1 MLLYYGGIGAA
12 IMIGVNLLVLLVT
25 GIPDAEDFAMGE
37 IVGYTMIVAALA
49 IPIYLGVRE
58 YRDKRYSPD
67 LPLVFFS

>member
-37 IVGYTMIVAALA
+37 IVGYTTIVAALA

-58 YRDKRYSPD
+58 YRDKR
-67 LPLVFFS
+67 

>member
-1 MLLYYGGIGAA
+1 MLLYYGEIGAA

-58 YRDKRYSPD
+58 YRDKR
-67 LPLVFFS
+67 